1 MHFRHARH
9 GHWTIVQHVPCLQY
23 PRRVQWQHSRGAIPG
38 RVLVQV
44 LPCYQRTRSNAL
56 QLLDTVHRCR
66 APVAKRP
73 NVHQHISPRGTSSA
87 ATTQQQLSRR
97 QAIPTHDWYAALDMG
112 KRAAPG
118 CTTAPRRDPA
128 WTLSSKSSARTTPP
142 QWPHDEGCSLV
153 MWWHRHRPF
162 ASGPRAM
169 LFRNSGIPPT
179 GAKPVLSVST
189 ITHPL
194 PGSGGTTEGNP
205 LLCLGKASGRGAMLA
220 TLRCRPHG
228 AGHLRKASF
237 SPTVVARQR
246 VTLVVPWRCQ
256 RT

>member
-1 MHFRHARH
+1 MPGTDTGLR
-9 GHWTIVQHVPCLQY
+9 VQHVPCLQH
-23 PRRVQWQHSRGAIPG
+23 PRRVQWQHSQGAIPG
-38 RVLVQV
+38 RALVQV
-44 LPCYQRTRSNAL
+44 LPCYQRTRSNAS
-56 QLLDTVHRCR
+56 QLLDTSHRCR

-128 WTLSSKSSARTTPP
+128 WTLGSKSSACTTPP
-142 QWPHDEGCSLV
+142 LWPHDEGCSLV

-169 LFRNSGIPPT
+169 PFRNSGIPPT

-189 ITHPL
+189 ITHPSPVVEARQRETL
-194 PGSGGTTEGNP
+194 CCVLAKPADGEQCWQLSDAAHMVQGTCARRHFP
-205 LLCLGKASGRGAMLA
+205 
-220 TLRCRPHG
+220 
-228 AGHLRKASF
+228 
-237 SPTVVARQR
+237 PTVVARQR